1 MKKGLLLILGMLMM
15 VSTAEATDGAITN
28 SKTDYSD
35 RNRERSI
42 QFMERGIQFY
52 VFPNGEID
60 FSSRKKYSTQ
70 YYYRKGKR
78 YKKRIPMRGVR
89 IDRDYTGRIK
99 RVGDVFINYNRL
111 GKVSRVGTVFID
123 YNRRRMTQVGG
134 LHINY
139 DRFGNKRFYGQVKPR
154 FNVQFRTGNFIG
166 TIYDYNDSYFDNRD
180 FYNDYDDYGEDDNYY
195 YYKSKSLKKGDKKGK
210 LIKRKKLKK
219 YDLDNGHK
227 DKKRRS

>member
-28 SKTDYSD
+28 SKTDYFD
-35 RNRERSI
+35 RYGDRSI

-60 FSSRKKYSTQ
+60 FKARKKFQSQ
-70 YYYRKGKR
+70 YYYRNGHR
-78 YKKRIPMRGVR
+78 YKKRNQMRGVR
-89 IDRDYTGRIK
+89 IDRDYNGKIK
-99 RVGDVFINYNRL
+99 RVGNVFINYNRM
-111 GKVSRVGTVFID
+111 GKVTRVGSVFID

-139 DRFGNKRFYGQVKPR
+139 DRHGNKRFYGQVKPR
-154 FNVQFRTGNFIG
+154 YNVQFHAGNFIG
-166 TIYDYNDSYFDNRD
+166 TIYDYNDSYFENRD

-195 YYKSKSLKKGDKKGK
+195 YYKSKSHKKGGKKGK

-219 YDLDNGHK
+219 YDLDDDHK
-227 DKKRRS
+227 DRKRRS